1 MKNSYMK
8 SVEFMK
14 AQFKEIKN
22 SADSGLSIPEVLIA
36 IGLSGLLALGCA
48 QLALASFAS
57 ASYTQ
62 NVAVKS
68 LSTGNIN
75 RLITTD
81 MEKATGFLDSS
92 GQFSTRNSTE
102 CSTDTATDAGTRPL
116 LTLFHAD
123 GTSHGYE
130 VRTTDG
136 VGTLWRV
143 SCPTVGVAN
152 GSAQILQ
159 THLPAASATSW
170 DTAIM
175 CVNFPAGG
183 NITVFTC
190 DKDVTLNSMVSNP
203 GIVFTVPA
211 STTVSSTSQSEQK
224 IVAARNV
231 G

>member
-1 MKNSYMK
+1 MKRRLAALEASGD
-8 SVEFMK
+8 
-14 AQFKEIKN
+14 A
-22 SADSGLSIPEVLIA
+22 GLSIPEVLIA

-92 GQFSTRNSTE
+92 GLSVARNPVE
-102 CSTDTATDAGTRPL
+102 CTTAVTGNASTRPL
-116 LTLFHAD
+116 LTLFRAD
-123 GTSHGYE
+123 GTSTGYE
-130 VRTTDG
+130 VRTTG
-136 VGTLWRV
+136 VTGALWRV
-143 SCPTVGVAN
+143 SCPTAGVAN
-152 GSAQILQ
+152 GASQILQ
-159 THLPAASATSW
+159 SILPVSTDLSW
-170 DTAIM
+170 DTSIV

-183 NITVFTC
+183 NITAFTC
-190 DKDVTLNSMVSNP
+190 EKDVVLNSMVTNP

-211 STTVSSTSQSEQK
+211 TLPIATVKQAEQK
-224 IVAARNV
+224 IIAARNI